1 MIKIAILGDYNPK
14 VPTLLQL
21 DTVAKQLALES
32 RDNLL
37 FEWVNTDDFD
47 FKTAFDHEYDGLWIA
62 PGSPYRDANN
72 VLEAIA
78 HARINKIPTLG
89 NCGGFQHMLIEFA
102 RNVCDLKSAD
112 HQETNQFAEDPVIS
126 KLSCS
131 LVGETEIVNIHAVGS
146 IMHKVYAAK
155 SILAK
160 YHCNYG
166 FNQSYAKLFV
176 ENDLIFTAY
185 SSDGAVRGFELKEH
199 PFFVGTLFQPALTSE
214 RDHIDPL
221 ILSFVNASEQYRK

>member
-1 MIKIAILGDYNPK
+1 
-14 VPTLLQL
+14 
-21 DTVAKQLALES
+21 
-32 RDNLL
+32 
-37 FEWVNTDDFD
+37 
-47 FKTAFDHEYDGLWIA
+47 
-62 PGSPYRDANN
+62 
-72 VLEAIA
+72 
-78 HARINKIPTLG
+78 
-89 NCGGFQHMLIEFA
+89 
-102 RNVCDLKSAD
+102 
-112 HQETNQFAEDPVIS
+112 
-126 KLSCS
+126 
-131 LVGETEIVNIHAVGS
+131 
-146 IMHKVYAAK
+146 MHKVYAAK